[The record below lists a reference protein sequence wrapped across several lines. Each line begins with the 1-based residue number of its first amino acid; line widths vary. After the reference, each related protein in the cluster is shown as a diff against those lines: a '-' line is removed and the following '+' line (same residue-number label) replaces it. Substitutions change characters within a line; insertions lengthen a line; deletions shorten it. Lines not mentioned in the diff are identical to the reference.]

1 MGGYVSAGA
10 TGSTGSWSANAEKLD
25 RLAWLFENQ
34 KALEHFYKRAGEML
48 VGLVLDEPDIE
59 QAIEK
64 FLLDKQDFLELNL
77 ISENIDAIRLIR
89 EELSKRHKG
98 LTN

>member
-1 MGGYVSAGA
+1 MGGYVSTGAG
-10 TGSTGSWSANAEKLD
+10 GSSGGWSANDAELD

-34 KALEHFYKRAGEML
+34 TQLEHFYKRAGEML
-48 VGLVLDEPDIE
+48 VGLVLDEPEIE
-59 QAIEK
+59 KAIEN
-64 FLLDKQDFLELNL
+64 FLLERQDFLELNL
-77 ISENIDAIRLIR
+77 IKENLIAIEIIR